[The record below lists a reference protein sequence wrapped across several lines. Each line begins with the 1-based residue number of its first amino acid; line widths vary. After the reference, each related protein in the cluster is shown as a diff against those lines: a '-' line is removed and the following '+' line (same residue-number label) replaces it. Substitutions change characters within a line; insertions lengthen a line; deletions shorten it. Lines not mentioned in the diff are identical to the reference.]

1 MSQQVPVLP
10 DDLRGKV
17 LEIGASVSPDE
28 IEVFGRYQE
37 ITDRSAKLRTVLA
50 AWERQH
56 TEERQ
61 MRQRYAVWLLAG
73 MFVQMA
79 LVNVAFF
86 AIGLAWIQVS
96 QWVATSFILAVFGEI
111 SGMVLFIVKY
121 LFPKVSSDVLATIE
135 KL

>member
-1 MSQQVPVLP
+1 MSREGFEVPSAV
-10 DDLRGKV
+10 REKV
-17 LEIGASVSPDE
+17 LAIGASVSQDE
-28 IEVFGRYQE
+28 IEVYGRYQE
-37 ITDRSAKLRTVLA
+37 IADRSAKLRTVLE

-61 MRQRYAVWLLAG
+61 MRQRYARWLLAG

-79 LVNVAFF
+79 LVNFAFF
-86 AIGLAWIQVS
+86 AIGWGWLQVDP
-96 QWVATSFILAVFGEI
+96 WVANSFILAVFGEI
-111 SGMVLFIVKY
+111 SGMVLFVVKY

>member
-1 MSQQVPVLP
+1 MSHRELEVPDAVR
-10 DDLRGKV
+10 DKV
-17 LEIGASVSPDE
+17 LAIGASVSPGE
-28 IEVFGRYQE
+28 IEVYGRYQE
-37 ITDRSAKLRTVLA
+37 IADRSAKLRTVLE

-56 TEERQ
+56 SEERQ
-61 MRQRYAVWLLAG
+61 MRQKYAKWLLAA

-79 LVNVAFF
+79 LVNLAFL
-86 AIGLAWIQVS
+86 AIGFGWIQINP
-96 QWVATSFILAVFGEI
+96 WVANSFILAVFGEI

>member
-1 MSQQVPVLP
+1 MSQQEPELP
-10 DDLRGKV
+10 DAIRDKV
-17 LEIGASVSPDE
+17 LAIGASVSPDE
-28 IEVFGRYQE
+28 VEVYGRYQE
-37 ITDRSAKLRTVLA
+37 IADRSAKLRTVLE

-61 MRQRYAVWLLAG
+61 LRQKYARWLLAA
-73 MFVQMA
+73 MFIQMA
-79 LVNVAFF
+79 LVNFAFF
-86 AIGLAWIQVS
+86 AIGLGWIQITP
-96 QWVATSFILAVFGEI
+96 WVATSFILAVFGEV